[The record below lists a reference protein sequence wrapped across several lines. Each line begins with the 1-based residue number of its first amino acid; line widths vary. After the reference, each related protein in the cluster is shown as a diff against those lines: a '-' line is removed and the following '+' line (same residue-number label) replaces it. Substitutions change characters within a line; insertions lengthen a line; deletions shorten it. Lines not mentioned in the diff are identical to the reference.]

1 MYLFNCLKVDQ
12 IFCFFHIIMAF
23 GAGLDSYLILFVSKT
38 NEISFLNPEFSSIY
52 TQLATLHY
60 MYIILHVYYITPT
73 PQPSIKC

>member
-1 MYLFNCLKVDQ
+1 
-12 IFCFFHIIMAF
+12 MAF
-23 GAGLDSYLILFVSKT
+23 GVLDGYLILFVILKT
-38 NEISFLNPEFSSIY
+38 NEISFLNPDFSSIY